1 MSKVKEKGAEKA
13 GANSAPSSEKSEAKN
28 VNLELDYSKSYLVE
42 SLVNSG
48 YLKLGKTYNVT
59 GKLAEKMIS
68 NNQAKL
74 KE

>member
-1 MSKVKEKGAEKA
+1 MSKGKGNGVDKA
-13 GANSAPSSEKSEAKN
+13 SAKSTPPSDKSEAQN
-28 VNLELDYSKSYLVE
+28 DNSEFDYSKTYLVE

>member
-1 MSKVKEKGAEKA
+1 MSKVKENGAGKA
-13 GANSAPSSEKSEAKN
+13 GANSAPSYEESEVKN
-28 VNLELDYSKSYLVE
+28 GNLKFDYSKTYLVE